1 MSKTAQ
7 QMVIEANAV
16 IPAITPRDAQHR
28 LATGGAVLLDVREP
42 TEWETY
48 IAGAVQIPRGILE
61 AKADPTSPR
70 HDPALDPGKQ
80 VIVYCRSGARAALA
94 GVTLVELGY
103 TDVVNLAGGIAAWKD
118 AGLPT
123 QDLHADI

>member
-1 MSKTAQ
+1 MAKTAQ

-28 LATGGAVLLDVREP
+28 LATGDAVLLDVREP

-61 AKADPTSPR
+61 AKADPTTRPWTPASRSSSTAAPAHEQRSPAS
-70 HDPALDPGKQ
+70 PSSSSA
-80 VIVYCRSGARAALA
+80 
-94 GVTLVELGY
+94 T
-103 TDVVNLAGGIAAWKD
+103 
-118 AGLPT
+118 PT
-123 QDLHADI
+123 S

>member
-1 MSKTAQ
+1 MAKTAQ
-7 QMVIEANAV
+7 QMVIEASAV
-16 IPAITPRDAQHR
+16 IPAITPWDAQDR

-70 HDPALDPGKQ
+70 HDPALDPGQQ
-80 VIVYCRSGARAALA
+80 VIVYCRSGARAVSLYQTLA
-94 GVTLVELGY
+94 R
-103 TDVVNLAGGIAAWKD
+103 
-118 AGLPT
+118 
-123 QDLHADI
+123 